1 MQSCNGTRHT
11 SHHETPFLLFLLCV
25 NATATLPATDVFLE
39 FVEFESCGLLSTLTE
54 YMVQSTG
61 DKVQETNTEKCCS
74 LKLIELFTTHTA
86 SMLQN
91 ESFQISEKVEETK
104 IKISKEALT
113 RNYDD
118 LLV

>member
-1 MQSCNGTRHT
+1 
-11 SHHETPFLLFLLCV
+11 
-25 NATATLPATDVFLE
+25 
-39 FVEFESCGLLSTLTE
+39 
-54 YMVQSTG
+54 
-61 DKVQETNTEKCCS
+61 